1 MYDIKSEINYN
12 SKYLWDI
19 GVEKFDFSPN
29 YREVTP
35 ILINNLAVLANKKNP
50 EITVIYTS
58 QFSHV
63 NSINLA
69 IRAGYQFA
77 FAFILGG

>member
-1 MYDIKSEINYN
+1 M
-12 SKYLWDI
+12 WDI

-35 ILINNLAVLANKKNP
+35 ILINNLAVLAQKENP
-50 EITVIYTS
+50 DITVIYTT

-69 IRAGYQFA
+69 IRSGYQLA
-77 FAFILGG
+77 FSFILGG